1 MTHTQSTKNSASESV
16 PDLPHSLADMA
27 ETLGVT
33 TTMQIVTAHG
43 GTRLFVPKKIHA
55 QHHLANLLGME
66 QARRLSK
73 HFGGESLTIPR
84 MASAI
89 RAKRNREIVRRYDA
103 GDSVRVLA
111 HAYGLTD
118 RQIYTILS
126 STV

>member
-1 MTHTQSTKNSASESV
+1 MTHAHSIKDNALKSV
-16 PDLPHSLADMA
+16 PNLPSSLADMA
-27 ETLGVT
+27 ETLGMT
-33 TTMQIVTAHG
+33 TTMQIVKAHG
-43 GTRLFVPKKIHA
+43 GTRLFVPKQIHA

-89 RAKRNREIVRRYDA
+89 RAKRNQEIVHRYDA